1 MHTHAPK
8 LGKGNHEL
16 NAKYLEIMYN
26 SFILI
31 VASFD
36 VSCLDIFIFHGFWNG
51 ELMSS
56 CAVIKFL
63 QISGHFRLDR
73 QSIDD
78 VFWNIYFWILK
89 ISELRKI

>member
-8 LGKGNHEL
+8 LGKDNHEL

-56 CAVIKFL
+56 
-63 QISGHFRLDR
+63 
-73 QSIDD
+73 
-78 VFWNIYFWILK
+78 
-89 ISELRKI
+89 